1 MTIKYFSSVAWEY
14 IKKIYAFSWR
24 FLLVFLIYKNLVT
37 GGQFQSMASLFDIRT
52 EGYDIY
58 QKLEPYQARAIS
70 LIYLIIRLE
79 DTIALLLIS
88 LIPKCIV
95 TDKFFR
101 VNKVLSDSEWRIG
114 FRILALAILS
124 FGLYFY
130 G

>member
-70 LIYLIIRLE
+70 LIYLILRLE